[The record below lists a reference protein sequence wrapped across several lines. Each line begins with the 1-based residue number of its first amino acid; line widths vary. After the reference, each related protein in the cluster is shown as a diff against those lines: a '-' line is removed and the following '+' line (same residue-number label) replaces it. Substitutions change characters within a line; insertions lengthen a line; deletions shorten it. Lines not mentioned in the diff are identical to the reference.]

1 MCERA
6 GDTAVER
13 ERIIAHERL
22 VLHFQALAKCQLTMS
37 AGVIGN
43 GGVTAVG
50 ASANAA
56 DGSATTV
63 EGGGQ
68 PALLQAELRCLRS
81 QNAGLQSRLRAM
93 QERVDTLEAQQSR
106 GNWSTERLAEYK
118 RLQMM
123 IRPEEVCKTA
133 CEVCQKTFGSLAR
146 HQMRARHGRI
156 WRERQEETGSAKKR
170 RLTQERGDRKQRKR
184 DLLHEIRRPATLAMH
199 ESVNECGLEWL
210 EARLPKHLKS
220 KLKHPLCNVTNNK
233 RNK

>member
-1 MCERA
+1 MLC
-6 GDTAVER
+6 DFCVCS
-13 ERIIAHERL
+13 
-22 VLHFQALAKCQLTMS
+22 KCQLTMS

-56 DGSATTV
+56 DGSATAV

-93 QERVDTLEAQQSR
+93 QERVDTLEERVDTLEAQQPR
-106 GNWSTERLAEYK
+106 GNWSAQKSAEYK

-184 DLLHEIRRPATLAMH
+184 DLLHEIRNPSTLGMH
-199 ESVNECGLEWL
+199 ESVDECGLEWL

-220 KLKHPLCNVTNNK
+220 KLEHPLCNVTNNK
-233 RNK
+233 PNK